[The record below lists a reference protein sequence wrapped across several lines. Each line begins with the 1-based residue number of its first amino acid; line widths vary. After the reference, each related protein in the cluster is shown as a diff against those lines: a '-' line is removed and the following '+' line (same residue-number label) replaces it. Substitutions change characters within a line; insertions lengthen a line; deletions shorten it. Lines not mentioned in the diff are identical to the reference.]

1 MTATYTPTHLQKWT
15 YPNNYIGSSWE
26 GWYYFLGQNR
36 DSDCLTRSNFR
47 VGLAA
52 VKPLAIDCVDASGD
66 EGPGVVRVRE
76 GHFLCGHVEWIAIH
90 ESNVDALKKADELA
104 AKIEDYPALN
114 EDDWSTLED
123 EEAQETWESL
133 PLRDR
138 LHVMRGCRGVSL
150 FAARH
155 NYYPSDD
162 QGTIQSRLL
171 GH

>member
-1 MTATYTPTHLQKWT
+1 MTATYTPTHLHKWT
-15 YPNNYIGSSWE
+15 LPSCYMGATWE

-47 VGLAA
+47 VAYAA
-52 VKPLAIDCVDASGD
+52 VAPLATGVDCD
-66 EGPGVVRVRE
+66 GVGTAGVQKVRE
-76 GHFLCGHVEWIAIH
+76 NHFFCGWIEWIAIH

-123 EEAQETWESL
+123 EEAQETWESFS
-133 PLRDR
+133 LRDR